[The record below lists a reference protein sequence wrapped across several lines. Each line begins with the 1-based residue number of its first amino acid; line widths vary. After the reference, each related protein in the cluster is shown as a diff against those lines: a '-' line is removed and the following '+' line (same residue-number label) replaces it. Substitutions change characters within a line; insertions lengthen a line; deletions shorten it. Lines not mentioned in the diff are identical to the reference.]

1 MSVESNDE
9 LLMQDIDNDED
20 DPSQILLSLT
30 TPLVN
35 IRKNF
40 GQSTVTQLRT
50 ASNHW
55 TT

>member
-1 MSVESNDE
+1 MLVESNDNLIMLDE
-9 LLMQDIDNDED
+9 DED
-20 DPSQILLSLT
+20 DPSQILLLLT

-35 IRKNF
+35 IRKSY
-40 GQSTVTQLRT
+40 GKSTAGQLRT

>member
-1 MSVESNDE
+1 MLVESNDN
-9 LLMQDIDNDED
+9 LLMLDEDEDED
-20 DPSQILLSLT
+20 DPSQILLLLT

-35 IRKNF
+35 IRKSY
-40 GQSTVTQLRT
+40 GKSTAGQLRT